1 MASKQQIQTCEAILG
16 EYGASLAGKTILITG
31 VAPDSIA
38 GELAF
43 QLSAVKPALLV
54 VSARS
59 EARIEPVVA
68 RIKQQNPNVATR
80 FLKMDLSD
88 QSDVR
93 SAAASLSDLPKI
105 DHFLAIAGVMWPP
118 YSKTVDGIESQLA
131 VNYVSNFLLV
141 KLLLPQ
147 IEAAGR
153 GSSIVIMA
161 SSTVRNGVINFENV
175 NYTVR
180 FFLFQFQFQNKISL
194 IDRTIYNI

>member
-16 EYGASLAGKTILITG
+16 KYGASLAGKTILITG

-59 EARIEPVVA
+59 DAHVEPIVA

-161 SSTVRNGVINFENV
+161 SSAVRNGVVNFENV

-180 FFLFQFQFQNKISL
+180 FFQLQSQSKMPL
-194 IDRTIYNI
+194 D